1 VKTGELV
8 RLRALER
15 DDVARMHGWFNDP
28 EITRFLGY
36 SFPFS
41 VDTEME
47 WYNNLQD
54 PKTRDK
60 VLGIVDRETGT
71 HIGNV
76 GLHNIDWVSAHAE
89 VGITIGDKR
98 YWSRGYGSDA
108 MDVILS
114 YAFSKMNLHRAYL
127 RVYDFNVR
135 AIRSYEKCGFVREGV
150 QRDDYYCDGAYHDTV
165 IMGILREEYLN
176 TGT

>member
-1 VKTGELV
+1 
-8 RLRALER
+8 
-15 DDVARMHGWFNDP
+15 
-28 EITRFLGY
+28 
-36 SFPFS
+36 
-41 VDTEME
+41 
-47 WYNNLQD
+47 
-54 PKTRDK
+54 
-60 VLGIVDRETGT
+60 
-71 HIGNV
+71 V

-89 VGITIGDKR
+89 VGIIIGDKR

-114 YAFSKMNLHRAYL
+114 YAFSKMNLHRVYL

-165 IMGILREEYLN
+165 IMAS
-176 TGT
+176 